1 MFSRPYTAAI
11 CIILFPILNLSAS
24 YKDEV
29 HYNQLVNELS
39 LRGISVPTGAGVSV
53 TQVEAR
59 EDTNGNGIL
68 QSYEGYTPNPS
79 SSEFSGKTLTDVSN
93 LDRILQI
100 MEHGSVAI
108 STVTHPLSLRNHKCF
123 SL

>member
-1 MFSRPYTAAI
+1 MFSRRYIIAI

-29 HYNQLVNELS
+29 HYNQLANELS
-39 LRGISVPTGAGVSV
+39 LRGISVPTGAGVAI

-68 QSYEGYTPNPS
+68 ESYEGYTPNPS
-79 SSEFSGKTLTDVSN
+79 SSEFSGKTITDASN
-93 LDRILQI
+93 L
-100 MEHGSVAI
+100 G
-108 STVTHPLSLRNHKCF
+108 
-123 SL
+123 